1 MRLNISLMDL
11 SLFVAVYEQQSVT
24 AAAERE
30 HATQSGVSQHIRKLE
45 GALGVPLFRRF
56 KGGMLPTPAAD
67 SYYRACVELLRQH
80 EASARDVQQ
89 FGGALEGE
97 IAVGLL
103 ANITRSALAPA
114 LSRFAEQH
122 PNVRVRPIEAPSRL
136 LADRVHAG
144 ELDFAIVPD
153 QLARPGLRRTFF
165 LRTPEVLVSS
175 PTSALQHLAP
185 VQLHSLG
192 KLKML
197 LPSTLNIRRQVF
209 ERYFLDNDVQLARSL
224 ELDVIFTALAMVE
237 KSDWRVLVPAIM
249 MVDEIQNGRLTVNS
263 LADPS
268 LWFDFSCIEPQR
280 RSMAPAAS
288 VFLQFLKADADRLN
302 AVAIQHLRLTPPRR
316 RAVRGTRE
324 GGRAKS
330 SRT

>member
-1 MRLNISLMDL
+1 MRLNISFIDMA
-11 SLFVAVYEQQSVT
+11 LFVAVYEQQSVT

-45 GALGVPLFRRF
+45 GALGVSLFHRL

-67 SYYRACVELLRQH
+67 TYYRDCVELLRQH
-80 EASARDVQQ
+80 EASARAVQQ
-89 FGGALEGE
+89 YGATLVGD
-97 IAVGLL
+97 ISVGLL

-153 QLARPGLRRTFF
+153 QLMRPGLRHSFF

-175 PTSALQHLAP
+175 ASASLQHLAP
-185 VQLHSLG
+185 VRLG
-192 KLKML
+192 SIDKLKML

-209 ERYFLDNDVQLARSL
+209 DRYFLDNDVRLARSL

-249 MVDEIQNGRLTVNS
+249 MVDEIQTGRLTVNS
-263 LADPS
+263 LAEPP

-280 RSMAPAAS
+280 RAMSPAAT
-288 VFLQFLKADADRLN
+288 VFLQYLKTDADRMN
-302 AVAIQHLRLTPPRR
+302 ALAIRHLKLHAPARK
-316 RAVRGTRE
+316 
-324 GGRAKS
+324 KS
-330 SRT
+330 SRL